1 MWKYEGGESWM
12 RLSGSHVLWERRE
25 RRRGSPRSSYRRQG
39 QVTIYLEG
47 EAMMSLL
54 NNWIYISRTGLLL
67 RINVYRVCFS
77 NAEIE
82 TMTGKLPSLHLTQAS
97 VSPEKEWC
105 SLRMK
110 VSLPKTHTVSGA
122 SRTTE
127 SRISTNSGPT
137 NCKMHLPISYIS
149 CCQEWWL

>member
-1 MWKYEGGESWM
+1 MWKYEWGRSWM
-12 RLSGSHVLWERRE
+12 RLSGSHVPWE

-39 QVTIYLEG
+39 QVTIFLEG

-54 NNWIYISRTGLLL
+54 SNWVDLSRTGFLL

-82 TMTGKLPSLHLTQAS
+82 TMAGKLPSLHSSLSTQAS

-105 SLRMK
+105 SLRIK

-127 SRISTNSGPT
+127 SHISTNSGPT
-137 NCKMHLPISYIS
+137 NSKMYLPTSRIS